1 MEWCCA
7 HQTNEAAYCFY
18 NYVMCPL
25 YTVSIAIP
33 MKLDAPKVIFFC
45 IDEGPRGLQGCLGAV
60 QLFL

>member
-45 IDEGPRGLQGCLGAV
+45 ITCFLIYR
-60 QLFL
+60 LFSYHGV